1 MFSSEMVQEVQKF
14 FPDLYSPNDPD
25 LVLISDYS
33 IFQSGT
39 LEVVNDFFEEVGT
52 YGSISGMPSDILFLF
67 QKRFD
72 SYLNYFHDIR
82 ERLSA
87 SLDDTTVKISSFHD
101 TVGHDS
107 FIEWLY
113 SKKRRRT
120 ISKIS
125 YYDFICEMVGYIH
138 HFLLSKVN

>member
-1 MFSSEMVQEVQKF
+1 MFSSGMVQDVQKC

-33 IFQSGT
+33 IFRSGT
-39 LEVVNDFFEEVGT
+39 LELINDLFEELGT
-52 YGSISGMPSDILFLF
+52 YGLISGIPSDVLFVF
-67 QKRFD
+67 QKRFE
-72 SYLNYFHDIR
+72 SYLNIFPDLRDRLTSSVADITRKLSNAR
-82 ERLSA
+82 EE
-87 SLDDTTVKISSFHD
+87 
-101 TVGHDS
+101 VGPGS

-120 ISKIS
+120 LAKIS
-125 YYDFICEMVGYIH
+125 YYDFINEMVGYIH